1 MVKLAAIVAAF
12 FVCLGNA
19 SGAQAPEKDK
29 SGHQLVALWK
39 EYYAAKDADR
49 PQTQLAVLTKIKAQ
63 AKEKSLA
70 WDFWDAAR
78 TYTDVAISRNW
89 KLRDSVNTTLRTEAM
104 AFPDAVV
111 PFTYLLNYKSD
122 EEAFNYAVKNAGHL
136 KDHNNK
142 EFYKDDY
149 RVKDC
154 LSEYLPDYIKDD
166 YEYSLWTVFLGNNS
180 KIRNEARKSLEGMI
194 SEYPCLPYFRYLTAT
209 RLISGSDKW
218 EEAMNSA
225 AGLCEGKAV
234 SLYPKAALL
243 YDRLQELQKNKNAT
257 PQQFKELREEAA
269 RLNVTRVTYVGK
281 EKKLV
286 SKLTTFKEIFEEL
299 DSKAIILFSYPD
311 KATISVRNL
320 KSVTLTIEEP
330 KKNGKVLYKQEL
342 TNTANRYYVYDTL
355 TVKLPDLGDGCFLV
369 KASNPAVK
377 YPGENTLSRY
387 SYAMAYR
394 KADAGFG
401 FFATNAKTG
410 MPLKEVEFVL
420 SEDDK
425 VVRTAN
431 VKTIDG
437 FTPIP
442 ESIAAEYKPGKHE
455 VYVRGKDAA
464 GLMRRSPDLYYYEY
478 NHGNEDVYNG
488 GIYLNTATFRFGDV
502 IKCKIIAFKCL
513 KDGSYELL
521 KEGEELDVTISDPSW
536 EELVDTTVTITNL
549 GSAAVELR
557 LPDDAK
563 SGRYTVRADYNKYVV
578 ANGYFYYGDYVLPSY
593 ECKFEEQK
601 TAVFPG
607 DTVHV
612 KGTLQSYS
620 GHKLSD
626 AKVSYTI
633 MSYGDVLG
641 KGELAPDADGVFDI
655 QFVAQ
660 SRYHGITVHVT
671 DATGETLEF
680 KTSLNVDGTRR
691 IRAEL
696 LNVDKNIYA
705 GESVAFTGESAFFDV
720 KITSNGL
727 PVEAARYKFT
737 LSAVGTDGKK
747 VLSAGESVTGEPLEV
762 DMFAVPDGEYELR
775 VEDTKQDRYNRLANT
790 SISFVKYSGGK
801 DAPEGVKYIF
811 CKGEEKIKRGE
822 DIVFRLGGGKHP
834 IWAAAELYGAQKKLL
849 WSGLVFVPKG
859 SVKDFRIAYPDS
871 FGDDVSLNM
880 VFFNDYS
887 VNRLSADYYHEI
899 EDVSLPLEV
908 VRLSEESR
916 PGADVTVE
924 LSTRPGAEA
933 VASVWDK
940 ATDAIFRNRWDRFY
954 RQAVKA
960 ESASVRTAV
969 EEPNTFYYRGIPV
982 LEDSVEELALEAVVA
997 YGVSNKSVDVNAAEG
1012 IEGRVAGV
1020 AITNAYDYEMP
1031 DEPEIVSPREDF
1043 SEALYFEPFLKADAE
1058 GKIRF
1063 TFKASDKL
1071 STYYV
1076 AVFAHDKDVRNNLI
1090 KKELKVTLPVK
1101 VDVLKPEYLVCG
1113 DKFTLAATVSS
1124 LAEDNI
1130 PGKLTVYTFDNPDY
1144 GNSKPLSSRVV
1155 DAVVPAGGVF
1165 SKDFDLPVILSESE
1179 KSLGESE
1186 KSLYIL
1192 VSFKAENGT
1201 SDAMFFKVP
1210 MLERAQTITEAHS
1223 AVLLAGM
1230 DKEALLNELRGR
1242 FTGTTHYGAEY
1253 KEISVLDM
1261 VREALQQKLQDP
1273 GKDVLS
1279 LTEALYVRTV
1289 LAGMPGQAGHDVA
1302 GPDVAGHDAAGPDAA
1317 RPDVAGPDDVGH
1329 DVAGPDAVIAGHDRQ
1344 SLLKDILALQNPDGG
1359 FAWFKEFSSSPVL
1372 TAIVLERFYKMKNA
1386 SSPVISSEVE
1396 KSLSSAV
1403 KYLDNNHF
1411 SEDLPFWCGALSDAQ
1426 YMYVRSLYA
1435 DVAFVAPASS
1445 DKNASKIFA
1454 RFKKD
1459 AKEYLVPAKARG
1471 LNGYIMAKA
1480 RRLNT
1485 LRLLLAS
1492 EEGLA
1497 LAKAWGIKKSAKIE
1511 ESMKADV
1518 ASLLEYAVKH
1528 RDGGIYYPNAVM
1540 PWRGLLETEAYAH
1553 AQLAALLPEVADGIR
1568 LWLMLQKETQ
1578 HWDVTPDFVDA
1589 IACILDGS
1597 KEVLETKVL
1606 TVSKTY
1612 RKPLEEIVAAG
1623 NGFTIARSFYKEVV
1637 KADGS
1642 ITNQE
1647 LSLGDP
1653 IKKGEKIVALYK
1665 IYNAENRSF
1674 VRVRVPREATLRP
1687 VDQLSG
1693 RMGWWRR
1700 FQGYRDV
1707 RTSYTDYFFDSMA
1720 EESSEIREEFFVTQT
1735 GTFAC
1740 GVPVIESLYAPHYR
1754 ANDGFKG
1761 PVKVKN

>member
-1 MVKLAAIVAAF
+1 MKTMVKLAAIVAAF

-89 KLRDSVNTTLRTEAM
+89 KLRDSVNTALCTEAM
-104 AFPDAVV
+104 AFPDAMV

-122 EEAFNYAVKNAGHL
+122 EEAFNYAVKNAGQL
-136 KDHNNK
+136 GGHNNK
-142 EFYKDDY
+142 AFYLADG
-149 RVKDC
+149 RVNNC
-154 LSEYLPDYIKDD
+154 MSECLPDYIKDD
-166 YEYSLWTVFLGNNS
+166 YEYSLWTIFLGNNS
-180 KIRNEARKSLEGMI
+180 RVRNEAQKRLEGML
-194 SEYPCLPYFRYLTAT
+194 SEYPSLPYFRYMSAT
-209 RLISGSDKW
+209 RLAPGSDQWK
-218 EEAMNSA
+218 EAMNSA

-257 PQQFKELREEAA
+257 PQQFKELREEVA

-286 SKLTTFKEIFEEL
+286 TKLTTFKEIFEEL
-299 DSKAIILFSYPD
+299 DSKAIILSSTPD
-311 KATISVRNL
+311 KATVVVKNL
-320 KSVTLTIEEP
+320 KSVTLTIEEL

-355 TVKLPDLGDGCFLV
+355 TVKLPDLGDGRFLV

-377 YPGENTLSRY
+377 YPDENALSRY

-394 KADAGFG
+394 KADTGYG

-420 SEDDK
+420 SDNDN
-425 VVRTAN
+425 VIYTAK

-442 ESIAAEYKPGKHE
+442 ESVAAEYKPGKHE

-464 GLMRRSPDLYYYEY
+464 GLMRRSPIFYYNERNY
-478 NHGNEDVYNG
+478 GDEDVYNG
-488 GIYLNTATFRFGDV
+488 GIYLNTAIFRFGDV

-513 KDGSYELL
+513 KDGRYELL
-521 KEGEELDVTISDPSW
+521 PEGEELDVTISDSSW

-549 GSAAVELR
+549 GSAALELR
-557 LPDDAK
+557 LPEDAK
-563 SGRYTVRADYNKYVV
+563 SDAYRVRADYNKHVV

-601 TAVFPG
+601 KAVFPG

-680 KTSLNVDGTRR
+680 KTSLDVDWSRR
-691 IRAEL
+691 IRANL
-696 LNVDKNIYA
+696 LNVNKSIDA
-705 GESVAFTGESAFFDV
+705 GGSLVFTGESAFFDV

-880 VFFNDYS
+880 VFFNNYS

-908 VRLSEESR
+908 VRLNEESC

-924 LSTRPGAEA
+924 LSTHPGIEA

-940 ATDAIFRNRWDRFY
+940 ATDALFRNNWGRFY
-954 RQAVKA
+954 RRVLKA
-960 ESASVRTAV
+960 ERAQVEIAV
-969 EEPNTFYYRGIPV
+969 EEPDVFRYFRSIPV
-982 LEDSVEELALEAVVA
+982 LEDSVSELASEVVVA
-997 YGVSNKSVDVNAAEG
+997 YGVSNKSVAANAAEG

-1020 AITNAYDYEMP
+1020 AITNVYDYEMQ

-1063 TFKASDKL
+1063 TFKTSDKL

-1076 AVFAHDKDVRNNLI
+1076 AVFAHDKDVRNNLV

-1124 LAEDNI
+1124 MVEDNI

-1144 GNSKPLSSRVV
+1144 SNSKPLSSRVV

-1165 SKDFDLPVILSESE
+1165 SKDFEIPVPDAKEE
-1179 KSLGESE
+1179 NAQ
-1186 KSLYIL
+1186 LYIL

-1223 AVLLAGM
+1223 AVLLFGM

-1242 FTGTTHYGAEY
+1242 FTGTTHFGAEY
-1253 KEISVLDM
+1253 AEISILDM

-1289 LAGMPGQAGHDVA
+1289 LAGMSGQAGHDVT
-1302 GPDVAGHDAAGPDAA
+1302 GHDAAGH
-1317 RPDVAGPDDVGH
+1317 DVTGH
-1329 DVAGPDAVIAGHDRQ
+1329 DVTGHDAVIAGNDRQ

-1372 TAIVLERFYKMKNA
+1372 TAVVLERFKKMA
-1386 SSPVISSEVE
+1386 GQDGP
-1396 KSLSSAV
+1396 SLPAEACNLAV
-1403 KYLDNNHF
+1403 KYLDKEHF
-1411 SEDLPFWCGALSDAQ
+1411 EGDKPWWWGGLSDAQ
-1426 YMYVRSLYA
+1426 YMYIRALYA
-1435 DVAFVAPASS
+1435 EVPFTAPKTAAKRF
-1445 DKNASKIFA
+1445 DD
-1454 RFKKD
+1454 FKKV
-1459 AKEYLVPAKARG
+1459 AKEYLTPDKARG

-1597 KEVLETKVL
+1597 KDVLETKVL

-1612 RKPLEEIVAAG
+1612 CKPLEEIVAAG

>member
-1 MVKLAAIVAAF
+1 MIKLAAIVAVF
-12 FVCLGNA
+12 FICLGNA
-19 SGAQAPEKDK
+19 SGAQAPQKDK
-29 SGHQLVALWK
+29 RGHQLVALWK

-78 TYTDVAISRNW
+78 TYADVAISRNW
-89 KLRDSVNTTLRTEAM
+89 KLRDSVNTALRTEAM
-104 AFPDAVV
+104 AFPDAMV

-122 EEAFNYAVKNAGHL
+122 EEAFNYAVKNAAQLGG
-136 KDHNNK
+136 HNNK
-142 EFYKDDY
+142 EFYRDDY

-154 LSEYLPDYIKDD
+154 LSECLPDYIKDD

-180 KIRNEARKSLEGMI
+180 KVRNEARKSLEGML
-194 SEYPCLPYFRYLTAT
+194 SAYPCLPYFRYLTAT

-218 EEAMNSA
+218 KEAMNSA

-299 DSKAIILFSYPD
+299 DSKAIILLSNPGEA
-311 KATISVRNL
+311 KIAVRNL

-355 TVKLPDLGDGCFLV
+355 TVKLPDLGDGSFLV

-377 YPGENTLSRY
+377 YPGENALSRY

-394 KADAGFG
+394 KADTGFG

-464 GLMRRSPDLYYYEY
+464 GLMRRSPDLYYHEY
-478 NHGNEDVYNG
+478 NRGDEDVYNG

-521 KEGEELDVTISDPSW
+521 KEGEELDVTISDPFW

-557 LPDDAK
+557 LPEDAK
-563 SGRYTVRADYNKYVV
+563 SGIYTLRADYNKYVV
-578 ANGYFYYGDYVLPSY
+578 AGGYFYYGDYVLPSY
-593 ECKFEEQK
+593 ECKFEDQK
-601 TAVFPG
+601 KAVFPG

-626 AKVSYTI
+626 AKASYTI

-641 KGELAPDADGVFDI
+641 TGELAPDADGVFDI

-660 SRYHGITVHVT
+660 SRYHGIIVHVT

-680 KTSLNVDGTRR
+680 KTSLNVDGSRY

-696 LNVDKNIYA
+696 LNVDKNINA
-705 GESVAFTGESAFFDV
+705 GESVAFTGESALFDV

-737 LSAVGTDGKK
+737 LSAVGTDGNK

-762 DMFAVPDGEYELR
+762 DMFAVPDGEYLLK

-790 SISFVKYSGGK
+790 SISFVKYSGGE
-801 DAPEGVKYIF
+801 DAPEGVKYVF

-822 DIVFRLGGGKHP
+822 DIVFRLGGGRHP

-849 WSGLVFVPKG
+849 WSGLVFVQKG

-924 LSTRPGAEA
+924 LSTHPGAEA

-969 EEPNTFYYRGIPV
+969 EEPNAFISLWGIPEM
-982 LEDSVEELALEAVVA
+982 EDSVYELASESVVA
-997 YGVSNKSVDVNAAEG
+997 YGVSNKRVEANAAEG
-1012 IEGRVAGV
+1012 NVDGIVDRCVRLVRDLEP
-1020 AITNAYDYEMP
+1020 ITA
-1031 DEPEIVSPREDF
+1031 REDF

-1124 LAEDNI
+1124 MVEDNI

-1144 GNSKPLSSRVV
+1144 SNSKPLSSRVV

-1165 SKDFDLPVILSESE
+1165 SKDFEIPVPDA
-1179 KSLGESE
+1179 KAQNAQ
-1186 KSLYIL
+1186 LYIL

-1223 AVLLAGM
+1223 AVLLSGM

-1242 FTGTTHYGAEY
+1242 FTGTTHFGAEY
-1253 KEISVLDM
+1253 AEISILDM

-1289 LAGMPGQAGHDVA
+1289 LAGMPGQAGHDV
-1302 GPDVAGHDAAGPDAA
+1302 
-1317 RPDVAGPDDVGH
+1317 
-1329 DVAGPDAVIAGHDRQ
+1329 VIAGNDRQ

-1372 TAIVLERFYKMKNA
+1372 TAVVLERFKKMA
-1386 SSPVISSEVE
+1386 GQAGQDGPSLPAEVCN
-1396 KSLSSAV
+1396 LAV
-1403 KYLDNNHF
+1403 KYLDKEHF
-1411 SEDLPFWCGALSDAQ
+1411 EGDKPWWWGGLSDAQ
-1426 YMYVRSLYA
+1426 YMYIRALYA
-1435 DVAFVAPASS
+1435 EVPFTAPKTAVKRF
-1445 DKNASKIFA
+1445 DE
-1454 RFKKD
+1454 FKKV
-1459 AKEYLVPAKARG
+1459 AKEYLTPDKARG

-1485 LRLLLAS
+1485 LRLLLSS

-1606 TVSKTY
+1606 TVRKTY

-1720 EESSEIREEFFVTQT
+1720 EENSEIREEFFVTQT

>member
-1 MVKLAAIVAAF
+1 MKTMVKLAAIVAAF

-78 TYTDVAISRNW
+78 TYTHVAIIRNW
-89 KLRDSVNTTLRTEAM
+89 KLLDSLNTAFRSEAM
-104 AFPDAVV
+104 AFPDAIV
-111 PFTYLLNYKSD
+111 PFTYLLSYKS
-122 EEAFNYAVKNAGHL
+122 EVEAFNYAVQNAGQL
-136 KDHNNK
+136 GGHNNK
-142 EFYKDDY
+142 AFYLADG
-149 RVKDC
+149 RVNNC
-154 LSEYLPDYIKDD
+154 MSECLPDYIKDD
-166 YEYSLWTVFLGNNS
+166 YEYSLWTIFLGNNS
-180 KIRNEARKSLEGMI
+180 RVRNEAQKRLEGML
-194 SEYPCLPYFRYLTAT
+194 SEYPSLPYFRYMSAT
-209 RLISGSDKW
+209 RLAPGSDQWK
-218 EEAMNSA
+218 EAMNSA

-243 YDRLQELQKNKNAT
+243 YDRLQKLQKNKNAT
-257 PQQFKELREEAA
+257 PQQFKELREEVA

-299 DSKAIILFSYPD
+299 DSKAIILSSTPD
-311 KATISVRNL
+311 KATVVVKNL
-320 KSVTLTIEEP
+320 KSVTLTIEEL

-355 TVKLPDLGDGCFLV
+355 TVKLPDLGDGRFLV

-377 YPGENTLSRY
+377 YPDENALSRY

-394 KADAGFG
+394 KADTGYG

-420 SEDDK
+420 SDNDN
-425 VVRTAN
+425 VIYTAK

-442 ESIAAEYKPGKHE
+442 ESVAAEYKPGKHE

-464 GLMRRSPDLYYYEY
+464 GLMRRSPIFYYNERNY
-478 NHGNEDVYNG
+478 GDEDVYNG
-488 GIYLNTATFRFGDV
+488 GIYLNTAIFRFGDV

-513 KDGSYELL
+513 KDGRYELL
-521 KEGEELDVTISDPSW
+521 PEGEELDVTISDSSW

-549 GSAAVELR
+549 GSAALELR
-557 LPDDAK
+557 LPEDAK
-563 SGRYTVRADYNKYVV
+563 SDAYRVRADYNKHVV

-601 TAVFPG
+601 KAVFPG

-680 KTSLNVDGTRR
+680 KTSLDVDWSRR
-691 IRAEL
+691 IRANL
-696 LNVDKNIYA
+696 LNVNKSIDA

-720 KITSNGL
+720 KITSNDL

-834 IWAAAELYGAQKKLL
+834 VWAAAELYGAQKKLL

-969 EEPNTFYYRGIPV
+969 EEPNTFYYRDIPV
-982 LEDSVEELALEAVVA
+982 LEDSVYELASEAVVA
-997 YGVSNKSVDVNAAEG
+997 YGVSNKRVDINAAEG
-1012 IEGRVAGV
+1012 NVDGIVDRCVRLVRDLEP
-1020 AITNAYDYEMP
+1020 ITA
-1031 DEPEIVSPREDF
+1031 REDF

-1076 AVFAHDKDVRNNLI
+1076 AVFAHDKDMRNNLI

-1124 LAEDNI
+1124 MVEDNI

-1144 GNSKPLSSRVV
+1144 SNSKPLSSRVV
-1155 DAVVPAGGVF
+1155 DAVVPAGSVF
-1165 SKDFDLPVILSESE
+1165 SKDFEIPVPDAKAENAQ
-1179 KSLGESE
+1179 
-1186 KSLYIL
+1186 LYIL
-1192 VSFKAENGT
+1192 VSFKADNGT

-1223 AVLLAGM
+1223 AVLLSGM

-1242 FTGTTHYGAEY
+1242 FTGTTHFGAEY
-1253 KEISVLDM
+1253 AEISILDM

-1289 LAGMPGQAGHDVA
+1289 LAGMPGQAGHDVT
-1302 GPDVAGHDAAGPDAA
+1302 GH
-1317 RPDVAGPDDVGH
+1317 
-1329 DVAGPDAVIAGHDRQ
+1329 DAVIAGNDRQ

-1372 TAIVLERFYKMKNA
+1372 TAVVLERFKKMA
-1386 SSPVISSEVE
+1386 GQDGP
-1396 KSLSSAV
+1396 SLPAEACNLAV
-1403 KYLDNNHF
+1403 KYLDKEHF
-1411 SEDLPFWCGALSDAQ
+1411 EGDKPWWWGGLSDAQ
-1426 YMYVRSLYA
+1426 YMYIRALYA
-1435 DVAFVAPASS
+1435 EVPFTAPKTATKRF
-1445 DKNASKIFA
+1445 DD
-1454 RFKKD
+1454 FKKV
-1459 AKEYLVPAKARG
+1459 AKEYLTPDKARG

-1642 ITNQE
+1642 IINQE

-1761 PVKVKN
+1761 PMKVKN

>member
-89 KLRDSVNTTLRTEAM
+89 KLRDSVNTALCTEAM
-104 AFPDAVV
+104 AFPDAMV

-311 KATISVRNL
+311 KATILVRNL

-355 TVKLPDLGDGCFLV
+355 TVKLPDLGDGNFLV

-557 LPDDAK
+557 LPEDAK

-601 TAVFPG
+601 KAVFPG

-660 SRYHGITVHVT
+660 SSYHGITVHVT

-680 KTSLNVDGTRR
+680 KTSLNVDGSRY

-720 KITSNGL
+720 KITSNEL

-737 LSAVGTDGKK
+737 LSAVGSDGNK

-775 VEDTKQDRYNRLANT
+775 VEDTKQDRYNRLANI
-790 SISFVKYSGGK
+790 SVSFVKYSGGK

-916 PGADVTVE
+916 PGADVIVE
-924 LSTRPGAEA
+924 LNTRPGAEA

-969 EEPNTFYYRGIPV
+969 EEPNTFYYRDIPV
-982 LEDSVEELALEAVVA
+982 LEDSVYELASEAVVA
-997 YGVSNKSVDVNAAEG
+997 YGVSNKSVAANAAEG

-1020 AITNAYDYEMP
+1020 AITNVYDYEMQ

-1124 LAEDNI
+1124 MVEDNI

-1144 GNSKPLSSRVV
+1144 SNSKPLSSRVV

-1165 SKDFDLPVILSESE
+1165 SKDFEIPVPDAKVENAELC
-1179 KSLGESE
+1179 
-1186 KSLYIL
+1186 IL

-1223 AVLLAGM
+1223 AVLLSGM

-1242 FTGTTHYGAEY
+1242 FTGTTHFGAEY
-1253 KEISVLDM
+1253 AEISILDM

-1289 LAGMPGQAGHDVA
+1289 LAGMPGQAGHDVTGHDVA
-1302 GPDVAGHDAAGPDAA
+1302 GHDVAGHDA
-1317 RPDVAGPDDVGH
+1317 
-1329 DVAGPDAVIAGHDRQ
+1329 VIAGNDRQ

-1372 TAIVLERFYKMKNA
+1372 TAVVLERFKKMA
-1386 SSPVISSEVE
+1386 GQDGP
-1396 KSLSSAV
+1396 SLPAEACNLAV
-1403 KYLDNNHF
+1403 KYLDTEHF
-1411 SEDLPFWCGALSDAQ
+1411 EGDKPWWWGGLSDAQ
-1426 YMYVRSLYA
+1426 YMYIRALYA
-1435 DVAFVAPASS
+1435 EVPFTAPKTATKRF
-1445 DKNASKIFA
+1445 DD
-1454 RFKKD
+1454 FKKV
-1459 AKEYLVPAKARG
+1459 AKEYLTPDKARG

-1642 ITNQE
+1642 IINQE

-1735 GTFAC
+1735 GIFAC

-1761 PVKVKN
+1761 PMKVKN

>member
-1 MVKLAAIVAAF
+1 MKTMVKLAAIVAAF

-89 KLRDSVNTTLRTEAM
+89 KLRDSVNTALRTEAM
-104 AFPDAVV
+104 AFPDAIV
-111 PFTYLLNYKSD
+111 PFSYLLNYKSD

-154 LSEYLPDYIKDD
+154 LSECLPDYIKDD

-243 YDRLQELQKNKNAT
+243 FDRLQELQKNKNAT

-311 KATISVRNL
+311 KATILVRNL

-355 TVKLPDLGDGCFLV
+355 TVKLPDLGDGSFLV
-369 KASNPAVK
+369 KASNLAVK

-578 ANGYFYYGDYVLPSY
+578 ANEYFYYGDYVLPSY

-601 TAVFPG
+601 KAVFPG

-680 KTSLNVDGTRR
+680 KTSLNVDGTRL

-727 PVEAARYKFT
+727 PVEAAKYKFT

-775 VEDTKQDRYNRLANT
+775 VEDTKQDRYNHLANI
-790 SISFVKYSGGK
+790 SVSFVKYSGGK

-887 VNRLSADYYHEI
+887 VKRLSADYYHEI

-916 PGADVTVE
+916 PGADVIVE
-924 LSTRPGAEA
+924 LNTRPGAEA

-969 EEPNTFYYRGIPV
+969 EEPNTFYYRDIPV
-982 LEDSVEELALEAVVA
+982 LEDSVYELASEAVVA
-997 YGVSNKSVDVNAAEG
+997 YGVSNKRVDVNASEG
-1012 IEGRVAGV
+1012 IEGRVSGLIRDLEP
-1020 AITNAYDYEMP
+1020 ITA
-1031 DEPEIVSPREDF
+1031 REDF

-1076 AVFAHDKDVRNNLI
+1076 AVFAHDKDVRNSLI

-1113 DKFTLAATVSS
+1113 DEFTLAATVSS
-1124 LAEDNI
+1124 MVEDNI

-1144 GNSKPLSSRVV
+1144 SNSKPLSSRVV
-1155 DAVVPAGGVF
+1155 DAIVPAGGVF
-1165 SKDFDLPVILSESE
+1165 SKDFEIPVPDAKAENAQ
-1179 KSLGESE
+1179 
-1186 KSLYIL
+1186 LYIL

-1223 AVLLAGM
+1223 AVLLSGM

-1242 FTGTTHYGAEY
+1242 FTGTTHFGAEY
-1253 KEISVLDM
+1253 AEISILDM

-1289 LAGMPGQAGHDVA
+1289 LAGMPGQAGHDAA
-1302 GPDVAGHDAAGPDAA
+1302 GPDAAGPDAA
-1317 RPDVAGPDDVGH
+1317 GH
-1329 DVAGPDAVIAGHDRQ
+1329 DVAGHDVTGHDAVIAGNDRQ

-1372 TAIVLERFYKMKNA
+1372 TAVVLERFKKMA
-1386 SSPVISSEVE
+1386 GQDGP
-1396 KSLSSAV
+1396 SLPAEACNLAV
-1403 KYLDNNHF
+1403 KYLDTEHF
-1411 SEDLPFWCGALSDAQ
+1411 EGDKPLWWGGLSDAQ
-1426 YMYVRSLYA
+1426 YMYIRALYA
-1435 DVAFVAPASS
+1435 EVPFTAPKTATKRF
-1445 DKNASKIFA
+1445 DD
-1454 RFKKD
+1454 FKKV
-1459 AKEYLVPAKARG
+1459 AKEYLTPDKARG

-1642 ITNQE
+1642 IINQE

-1761 PVKVKN
+1761 PMKVKN

>member
-1 MVKLAAIVAAF
+1 MKTMVKLAVIVAAF

-89 KLRDSVNTTLRTEAM
+89 KLRDSVNTALCTEAM
-104 AFPDAVV
+104 AFPDAMV

-154 LSEYLPDYIKDD
+154 LSECLPDYIKDD

-218 EEAMNSA
+218 KEAMNSA

-355 TVKLPDLGDGCFLV
+355 TVKLPDLGDGNFLV

-513 KDGSYELL
+513 KDGGYELL

-549 GSAAVELR
+549 GSAALELR
-557 LPDDAK
+557 LPEDAK
-563 SGRYTVRADYNKYVV
+563 SGIYMVHADYNKYVV
-578 ANGYFYYGDYVLPSY
+578 AGGYFYYGDYVLPSY

-601 TAVFPG
+601 KAVFPG

-660 SRYHGITVHVT
+660 SSYHEITVHVT

-680 KTSLNVDGTRR
+680 KTSLNVDGSRY

-705 GESVAFTGESAFFDV
+705 AEPVAFTGESAFFDV

-801 DAPEGVKYIF
+801 DAPEGVKYVF

-880 VFFNDYS
+880 VFFNNYS

-908 VRLSEESR
+908 VRLNEESR

-969 EEPNTFYYRGIPV
+969 EEPNTFYYRDIPV
-982 LEDSVEELALEAVVA
+982 LEDSVYELASEAVVA
-997 YGVSNKSVDVNAAEG
+997 YGVSNKRVDINAAEG
-1012 IEGRVAGV
+1012 NVDGIVDRCVRLVTDLEP
-1020 AITNAYDYEMP
+1020 ITA
-1031 DEPEIVSPREDF
+1031 REDF

-1124 LAEDNI
+1124 MVEDNI

-1144 GNSKPLSSRVV
+1144 SNSKPLSSRVV
-1155 DAVVPAGGVF
+1155 DAVVPAGSVF
-1165 SKDFDLPVILSESE
+1165 SKDFEIPVPDAKAENAQ
-1179 KSLGESE
+1179 
-1186 KSLYIL
+1186 LYIL
-1192 VSFKAENGT
+1192 VSFKADNGT

-1223 AVLLAGM
+1223 AVLLPGM

-1242 FTGTTHYGAEY
+1242 FTGTTHFGAEY
-1253 KEISVLDM
+1253 AEISILDM

-1289 LAGMPGQAGHDVA
+1289 LAGMPGQAVH
-1302 GPDVAGHDAAGPDAA
+1302 DVAGHD
-1317 RPDVAGPDDVGH
+1317 VTGH
-1329 DVAGPDAVIAGHDRQ
+1329 DAVIAGNDRQ

-1372 TAIVLERFYKMKNA
+1372 TAVVLERFKKMA
-1386 SSPVISSEVE
+1386 GQDGP
-1396 KSLSSAV
+1396 SLPAEACNLAV
-1403 KYLDNNHF
+1403 KYLDKEHF
-1411 SEDLPFWCGALSDAQ
+1411 EGDKPWWWGGLSDAQ
-1426 YMYVRSLYA
+1426 YMYIRALYA
-1435 DVAFVAPASS
+1435 EVPFTAPKTATKRF
-1445 DKNASKIFA
+1445 DD
-1454 RFKKD
+1454 FKKV
-1459 AKEYLVPAKARG
+1459 AKEYLTPDKARG
-1471 LNGYIMAKA
+1471 LNGYIMTKA

-1597 KEVLETKVL
+1597 KDVLETKVL

-1642 ITNQE
+1642 IINQE

-1653 IKKGEKIVALYK
+1653 IKKGEKIVALYR

-1735 GTFAC
+1735 GIFAC

-1761 PVKVKN
+1761 PMKVNN

>member
-19 SGAQAPEKDK
+19 SGAQAPQKDK

-39 EYYAAKDADR
+39 EYDAARDADR

-89 KLRDSVNTTLRTEAM
+89 KLRDSVNTALRTEAM
-104 AFPDAVV
+104 AFPDAMV

-122 EEAFNYAVKNAGHL
+122 EEAFNYAVKNAGQL
-136 KDHNNK
+136 GGHNNK
-142 EFYKDDY
+142 EFYKDDR

-154 LSEYLPDYIKDD
+154 LSECLPDYIKDD
-166 YEYSLWTVFLGNNS
+166 YEYSLWTIFLGNNS
-180 KIRNEARKSLEGMI
+180 KVRNEAQKSLEGMI
-194 SEYPCLPYFRYLTAT
+194 SAYPCLPYFRYLTAT

-218 EEAMNSA
+218 KEAMNSA

-320 KSVTLTIEEP
+320 QSVTLTIEEP

-355 TVKLPDLGDGCFLV
+355 VVKLPDLGDGTFLV

-377 YPGENTLSRY
+377 YPDENTLSRY

-425 VVRTAN
+425 VVSTAN

-478 NHGNEDVYNG
+478 NHGDEDVYKG

-601 TAVFPG
+601 KAVFPG

-660 SRYHGITVHVT
+660 SRYHGIIVHVT

-680 KTSLNVDGTRR
+680 KTSLSVDWARR
-691 IRAEL
+691 ISAKL

-705 GESVAFTGESAFFDV
+705 GRSVAGRSVVFTGESAFFDV

-737 LSAVGTDGKK
+737 LSAVGTDGNK

-762 DMFAVPDGEYELR
+762 DMFAVPDGEYELE
-775 VEDTKQDRYNRLANT
+775 VEDIKKDRYNH
-790 SISFVKYSGGK
+790 IVYDCVSFVKYSGGK
-801 DAPEGVKYIF
+801 DAPEGVRYIF
-811 CKGEEKIKRGE
+811 CTGEEKIKRGE

-834 IWAAAELYGAQKKLL
+834 IWAAAELYGAQKRLL
-849 WSGLVFVPKG
+849 WSGLAFVPKG

-871 FGDDVSLNM
+871 FGNEVSLNM

-887 VNRLSADYYHEI
+887 ESMLSGEYYHEN
-899 EDVSLPLEV
+899 EEVSLPLEV
-908 VRLSEESR
+908 VRLNEESR

-924 LSTRPGAEA
+924 LSTRPGVEA

-940 ATDAIFRNRWDRFY
+940 ATDVICRNIWYRFH
-954 RQAVKA
+954 RRALWQERVLL
-960 ESASVRTAV
+960 ETAA
-969 EEPNTFYYRGIPV
+969 EEPGVYVSSRSIPV
-982 LEDSVEELALEAVVA
+982 LEDSVDELASESVVA
-997 YGVSNKSVDVNAAEG
+997 YGVSNKRVDANAAEG

-1113 DKFTLAATVSS
+1113 DKFTLASTVSS
-1124 LAEDNI
+1124 MVEDNI
-1130 PGKLTVYTFDNPDY
+1130 PGKLTVYTFDNLDY
-1144 GNSKPLSSRVV
+1144 SNSKPLSSRVV

-1165 SKDFDLPVILSESE
+1165 SKDFEIPVPDAKAENAQ
-1179 KSLGESE
+1179 
-1186 KSLYIL
+1186 LYIL

-1210 MLERAQTITEAHS
+1210 MLECAQTITEAHS
-1223 AVLLAGM
+1223 AVLLSGM

-1242 FTGTTHYGAEY
+1242 FTGTTHFGAEY
-1253 KEISVLDM
+1253 AEISILDM

-1289 LAGMPGQAGHDVA
+1289 LAGMPGQAGHDV
-1302 GPDVAGHDAAGPDAA
+1302 
-1317 RPDVAGPDDVGH
+1317 
-1329 DVAGPDAVIAGHDRQ
+1329 VIAGNDRQ

-1372 TAIVLERFYKMKNA
+1372 TAVVLERFKKMA
-1386 SSPVISSEVE
+1386 GQAGQDGP
-1396 KSLSSAV
+1396 SLPAEACNLAV
-1403 KYLDNNHF
+1403 KYLDTEHF
-1411 SEDLPFWCGALSDAQ
+1411 EGDKPWWWGGLSDAQ
-1426 YMYVRSLYA
+1426 YMYIRALYA
-1435 DVAFVAPASS
+1435 EVPFTAPKTATKRF
-1445 DKNASKIFA
+1445 DD
-1454 RFKKD
+1454 FKKV
-1459 AKEYLVPAKARG
+1459 AKEYLTPDKARG

-1642 ITNQE
+1642 IINQE

-1740 GVPVIESLYAPHYR
+1740 GVPVVESLYAPHYR
-1754 ANDGFKG
+1754 GNDGFKG
-1761 PVKVKN
+1761 PMKVKN

>member
-89 KLRDSVNTTLRTEAM
+89 KLRDSVNTALCTEAM
-104 AFPDAVV
+104 AFPDAMV
-111 PFTYLLNYKSD
+111 PFSYLLNYKSD

-218 EEAMNSA
+218 KEAMNSA

-355 TVKLPDLGDGCFLV
+355 TVKLPDLGDGNFLV

-513 KDGSYELL
+513 KDGGYELL

-549 GSAAVELR
+549 GSAALELR
-557 LPDDAK
+557 LPEDAK
-563 SGRYTVRADYNKYVV
+563 SGIYMVHADYNKYVV
-578 ANGYFYYGDYVLPSY
+578 AGGYFYYGDYVLPSY

-601 TAVFPG
+601 KAVFPG

-660 SRYHGITVHVT
+660 SSYHGITVHVT

-680 KTSLNVDGTRR
+680 KTSLNVYGSRY

-720 KITSNGL
+720 KITSNEL
-727 PVEAARYKFT
+727 PVGAARYKFT

-775 VEDTKQDRYNRLANT
+775 VEDTKQDRYNRLANI
-790 SISFVKYSGGK
+790 SVSFVKYSGGK

-916 PGADVTVE
+916 PGADVIVE
-924 LSTRPGAEA
+924 LNTRPGSEA

-969 EEPNTFYYRGIPV
+969 EEPNTFYYRDIPV
-982 LEDSVEELALEAVVA
+982 LEDSVYELASEAVVA
-997 YGVSNKSVDVNAAEG
+997 YGVSNKRVDVNAAEG
-1012 IEGRVAGV
+1012 NVDGIVDRCVRLVRDLEP
-1020 AITNAYDYEMP
+1020 ITA
-1031 DEPEIVSPREDF
+1031 REDF

-1076 AVFAHDKDVRNNLI
+1076 AVFAHDKDMRNNLI

-1124 LAEDNI
+1124 MVEDNI

-1144 GNSKPLSSRVV
+1144 SNSKPLSSRVV

-1165 SKDFDLPVILSESE
+1165 SKDFEIPVPDAKAENAQ
-1179 KSLGESE
+1179 
-1186 KSLYIL
+1186 LYIL

-1223 AVLLAGM
+1223 AVLLPGM

-1242 FTGTTHYGAEY
+1242 FTGTTHFGAEY
-1253 KEISVLDM
+1253 AEISILDM

-1289 LAGMPGQAGHDVA
+1289 LAGMPGQAGHDVT
-1302 GPDVAGHDAAGPDAA
+1302 GH
-1317 RPDVAGPDDVGH
+1317 
-1329 DVAGPDAVIAGHDRQ
+1329 DAVIAGNDRQ

-1372 TAIVLERFYKMKNA
+1372 TAVVLERFKKMA
-1386 SSPVISSEVE
+1386 GQDGP
-1396 KSLSSAV
+1396 SLPAEACNLAV
-1403 KYLDNNHF
+1403 KYLDTEHF
-1411 SEDLPFWCGALSDAQ
+1411 EGDKPWWWGGLSDAQ
-1426 YMYVRSLYA
+1426 YMYIRALYA
-1435 DVAFVAPASS
+1435 EVPFTAPKTATKRF
-1445 DKNASKIFA
+1445 DD
-1454 RFKKD
+1454 FKKV
-1459 AKEYLVPAKARG
+1459 AKEYLTPDKARG

-1623 NGFTIARSFYKEVV
+1623 NGFTIARSFYKEIV

-1642 ITNQE
+1642 IINQE

-1665 IYNAENRSF
+1665 IYNEENRSF

-1720 EESSEIREEFFVTQT
+1720 EENSEIREEFFVTQT

-1761 PVKVKN
+1761 PMKVKN

>member
-1 MVKLAAIVAAF
+1 MKTMVKLAAIVAAF
-12 FVCLGNA
+12 FVCLCNA

-78 TYTDVAISRNW
+78 TYTHVAIIRNW
-89 KLRDSVNTTLRTEAM
+89 KLLDSLNTAFRSEAM
-104 AFPDAVV
+104 AFPDAIV
-111 PFTYLLNYKSD
+111 PFTYLLSYKS
-122 EEAFNYAVKNAGHL
+122 EVEAFNYAVQNAGQL
-136 KDHNNK
+136 GGHNNK
-142 EFYKDDY
+142 AFYLADG
-149 RVKDC
+149 RVNNC
-154 LSEYLPDYIKDD
+154 MSECLPDYIKDD
-166 YEYSLWTVFLGNNS
+166 YEYSLWTIFLGNNS
-180 KIRNEARKSLEGMI
+180 RVRNEAQKRLEGML
-194 SEYPCLPYFRYLTAT
+194 SEYPSLPYFRYMSAT
-209 RLISGSDKW
+209 RLAPGSDQWK
-218 EEAMNSA
+218 EAMNSA

-243 YDRLQELQKNKNAT
+243 YDRLQKLQKNKNAT
-257 PQQFKELREEAA
+257 PQQFKELREEVA

-286 SKLTTFKEIFEEL
+286 TKLTTFKEIFEEL
-299 DSKAIILFSYPD
+299 DSKAIILSSTPD
-311 KATISVRNL
+311 KATVVVKNL

-355 TVKLPDLGDGCFLV
+355 TVKLPDLGDGRFLV

-377 YPGENTLSRY
+377 YPDENALSRY

-394 KADAGFG
+394 KADTGYG

-420 SEDDK
+420 SDNDN
-425 VVRTAN
+425 VIYTAK

-442 ESIAAEYKPGKHE
+442 ESVAAEYKPGKHE

-464 GLMRRSPDLYYYEY
+464 GLMRRSPIFYYNERNY
-478 NHGNEDVYNG
+478 GDEDVYNG
-488 GIYLNTATFRFGDV
+488 GIYLNTAIFRFGDV

-513 KDGSYELL
+513 KDGRYELL
-521 KEGEELDVTISDPSW
+521 PEGEELDVTISDSSW

-549 GSAAVELR
+549 GSAALELR
-557 LPDDAK
+557 LPEDAK
-563 SGRYTVRADYNKYVV
+563 SDAYRVRADYNKHVV

-601 TAVFPG
+601 KAVFPG

-680 KTSLNVDGTRR
+680 KTSLDVDWSRR
-691 IRAEL
+691 IRANL
-696 LNVDKNIYA
+696 LNVNKSIDA
-705 GESVAFTGESAFFDV
+705 GGSLVFTGESAFFDV

-834 IWAAAELYGAQKKLL
+834 VWAAAELYGAQKKLL

-908 VRLSEESR
+908 VRLNEESR
-916 PGADVTVE
+916 PGADVIVE
-924 LSTRPGAEA
+924 LNTRPGAEA

-940 ATDAIFRNRWDRFY
+940 ATDALFRNNWGRFY
-954 RQAVKA
+954 RRVLKA
-960 ESASVRTAV
+960 ERAQVEIAV
-969 EEPNTFYYRGIPV
+969 EEPDVFRYFRSIPV
-982 LEDSVEELALEAVVA
+982 LEDSVSELTSEVVVA
-997 YGVSNKSVDVNAAEG
+997 YGVSNKSVAANAAEG

-1020 AITNAYDYEMP
+1020 AITNVYDYEMQ

-1124 LAEDNI
+1124 MVEDNI

-1144 GNSKPLSSRVV
+1144 SNSKPQSSRVV

-1165 SKDFDLPVILSESE
+1165 SKDFEIPVPDAKEE
-1179 KSLGESE
+1179 NAQ
-1186 KSLYIL
+1186 LYIL

-1223 AVLLAGM
+1223 AVLLSGM

-1242 FTGTTHYGAEY
+1242 FTGTTHFGAEY
-1253 KEISVLDM
+1253 AEISVLDM

-1289 LAGMPGQAGHDVA
+1289 LAGMPGQAGHDVT
-1302 GPDVAGHDAAGPDAA
+1302 GH
-1317 RPDVAGPDDVGH
+1317 
-1329 DVAGPDAVIAGHDRQ
+1329 DAVIAGNDRQ

-1359 FAWFKEFSSSPVL
+1359 FAWFKKFSSSPVL
-1372 TAIVLERFYKMKNA
+1372 TAVVLERFKKMA
-1386 SSPVISSEVE
+1386 GQDGP
-1396 KSLSSAV
+1396 SLPAEACDLAV
-1403 KYLDNNHF
+1403 KYLDKEHF
-1411 SEDLPFWCGALSDAQ
+1411 EGDKPWWWGGLSDAQ
-1426 YMYVRSLYA
+1426 YMYIRALYA
-1435 DVAFVAPASS
+1435 EVPFTAPKTATKRF
-1445 DKNASKIFA
+1445 DE
-1454 RFKKD
+1454 FKKV
-1459 AKEYLVPAKARG
+1459 AKEYLTPDKARG
-1471 LNGYIMAKA
+1471 LNGYIMGKA

-1642 ITNQE
+1642 IINQE

-1720 EESSEIREEFFVTQT
+1720 EENSEIREEFFVTQT

-1761 PVKVKN
+1761 PMKVKN

>member
-1 MVKLAAIVAAF
+1 MKTMVKLAAIVAAF

-89 KLRDSVNTTLRTEAM
+89 KLRDSVNTALCTEAM
-104 AFPDAVV
+104 AFPDAIV
-111 PFTYLLNYKSD
+111 PFSYLLNYKSD

-243 YDRLQELQKNKNAT
+243 YDRLRELQKNKNAT

-311 KATISVRNL
+311 KATILVRNL

-355 TVKLPDLGDGCFLV
+355 TVKLPDLGDGSFLV

-377 YPGENTLSRY
+377 NPGENTLSRY

-563 SGRYTVRADYNKYVV
+563 SGIYMVHADYNKYVV

-601 TAVFPG
+601 KAVFPG

-680 KTSLNVDGTRR
+680 KTSLNVDGSRY

-727 PVEAARYKFT
+727 PVEATRYKFT

-801 DAPEGVKYIF
+801 DAPDGVKYVF

-834 IWAAAELYGAQKKLL
+834 IWAAADLYGAQKKLL

-916 PGADVTVE
+916 PGADVIVE

-982 LEDSVEELALEAVVA
+982 LEDSVSELASEVVVA
-997 YGVSNKSVDVNAAEG
+997 YGVSNKSVAANAAEG

-1020 AITNAYDYEMP
+1020 AITNVSDYEMQ

-1076 AVFAHDKDVRNNLI
+1076 AVFAHDKDMRNNLI

-1124 LAEDNI
+1124 MVEDNI

-1144 GNSKPLSSRVV
+1144 SNSKPLSSRVV

-1165 SKDFDLPVILSESE
+1165 SKDFEIPVPDAKAENAQ
-1179 KSLGESE
+1179 
-1186 KSLYIL
+1186 LYIL

-1223 AVLLAGM
+1223 AVLLPGM

-1242 FTGTTHYGAEY
+1242 FTGTTHFGAEY
-1253 KEISVLDM
+1253 AEISILDM

-1289 LAGMPGQAGHDVA
+1289 LAGMPGQAGHDVT
-1302 GPDVAGHDAAGPDAA
+1302 GH
-1317 RPDVAGPDDVGH
+1317 
-1329 DVAGPDAVIAGHDRQ
+1329 DAVIAGNDRQ

-1372 TAIVLERFYKMKNA
+1372 TAVVLERFKKMA
-1386 SSPVISSEVE
+1386 GQDGP
-1396 KSLSSAV
+1396 SLPAEACNLAV
-1403 KYLDNNHF
+1403 KYLDTEHF
-1411 SEDLPFWCGALSDAQ
+1411 EGDKPWWWGGLSDAQ
-1426 YMYVRSLYA
+1426 YMYIRALYA
-1435 DVAFVAPASS
+1435 EVPFTAPKTATKRF
-1445 DKNASKIFA
+1445 DD
-1454 RFKKD
+1454 FKKV
-1459 AKEYLVPAKARG
+1459 AKEYLTPDKARG

>member
-1 MVKLAAIVAAF
+1 MKTMVKLAAIVAAF

-89 KLRDSVNTTLRTEAM
+89 KLRDSVNTALRSEAM
-104 AFPDAVV
+104 AFPDAIV
-111 PFTYLLNYKSD
+111 PFSYLLNFKSD

-180 KIRNEARKSLEGMI
+180 KVRNEAQKRLEGMI

-311 KATISVRNL
+311 KATILVRNL

-330 KKNGKVLYKQEL
+330 KNNGKVLYKQEL

-355 TVKLPDLGDGCFLV
+355 TVKLPDLGDGSFLV

-536 EELVDTTVTITNL
+536 EEFVDTTVTITNL

-557 LPDDAK
+557 LPEDAK

-601 TAVFPG
+601 KAVFPG

-660 SRYHGITVHVT
+660 SSYHGITVHVT

-680 KTSLNVDGTRR
+680 KTSLNVDGSRY

-705 GESVAFTGESAFFDV
+705 GEPVAFTGESAFFDV

-737 LSAVGTDGKK
+737 LSAVGTDGNK

-940 ATDAIFRNRWDRFY
+940 ATDAIFRNRWDMFY

-969 EEPNTFYYRGIPV
+969 EEPNTFYYRDIPV
-982 LEDSVEELALEAVVA
+982 LEDSVYELASEAVVA
-997 YGVSNKSVDVNAAEG
+997 YGVSNKSVAANAAEG
-1012 IEGRVAGV
+1012 NVDGIVDRCVRLVRDLEP
-1020 AITNAYDYEMP
+1020 ITA
-1031 DEPEIVSPREDF
+1031 REDF

-1076 AVFAHDKDVRNNLI
+1076 AVFAHDKDMRNNLI

-1124 LAEDNI
+1124 MVEDNI

-1144 GNSKPLSSRVV
+1144 SNSKPLSSRVV

-1165 SKDFDLPVILSESE
+1165 SKDFEIPVPDA
-1179 KSLGESE
+1179 KAQNAQ
-1186 KSLYIL
+1186 LYIL
-1192 VSFKAENGT
+1192 VSFKADNGT

-1223 AVLLAGM
+1223 AVLLSGM

-1242 FTGTTHYGAEY
+1242 FTGTTHFGAEY
-1253 KEISVLDM
+1253 AEISILDM

-1289 LAGMPGQAGHDVA
+1289 LAGMPGQAGHDVT
-1302 GPDVAGHDAAGPDAA
+1302 GHDVAGHDA
-1317 RPDVAGPDDVGH
+1317 
-1329 DVAGPDAVIAGHDRQ
+1329 VIAGNDRQ

-1372 TAIVLERFYKMKNA
+1372 TAVVLERFKKMA
-1386 SSPVISSEVE
+1386 GQAGQDGLSLPAEV
-1396 KSLSSAV
+1396 SNLAV
-1403 KYLDNNHF
+1403 KYLDKEHF
-1411 SEDLPFWCGALSDAQ
+1411 EGDKPWWWGGLSDAQ
-1426 YMYVRSLYA
+1426 YMYIRALYA
-1435 DVAFVAPASS
+1435 EVPFTAPKTAVKRF
-1445 DKNASKIFA
+1445 DD
-1454 RFKKD
+1454 FKKE
-1459 AKEYLVPAKARG
+1459 AKEYLTPDKARG

-1606 TVSKTY
+1606 TVRKTY

-1720 EESSEIREEFFVTQT
+1720 EENSEIREEFFVTQT

-1761 PVKVKN
+1761 PVRVKN

>member
-12 FVCLGNA
+12 FVCLCNA

-78 TYTDVAISRNW
+78 TYTHVAIIRNW
-89 KLRDSVNTTLRTEAM
+89 KLLDSLNTAFRSEAM
-104 AFPDAVV
+104 AFPDAIV
-111 PFTYLLNYKSD
+111 PFTYLLSYKS
-122 EEAFNYAVKNAGHL
+122 EVEAFNYAVQNAGQL
-136 KDHNNK
+136 GGHNNK
-142 EFYKDDY
+142 AFYLADG
-149 RVKDC
+149 RVNNC
-154 LSEYLPDYIKDD
+154 MSECLPDYIKDD
-166 YEYSLWTVFLGNNS
+166 YEYSLWTIFLGNNS
-180 KIRNEARKSLEGMI
+180 RVRNEAQKRLEGML
-194 SEYPCLPYFRYLTAT
+194 SEYPSLPYFRYMSAT
-209 RLISGSDKW
+209 RLAPGSDQWK
-218 EEAMNSA
+218 EAMNSA

-243 YDRLQELQKNKNAT
+243 YDRLQKLQKNKNAT
-257 PQQFKELREEAA
+257 PQQFKELREEVA

-286 SKLTTFKEIFEEL
+286 TKLTTFKEIFEEL
-299 DSKAIILFSYPD
+299 DSKAIILSSTPD
-311 KATISVRNL
+311 KATVVVKNL

-355 TVKLPDLGDGCFLV
+355 TVKLPDLGDGRFLV

-377 YPGENTLSRY
+377 YPDENALSRY

-394 KADAGFG
+394 KADTGYG

-420 SEDDK
+420 SDNDN
-425 VVRTAN
+425 VIYTAK

-442 ESIAAEYKPGKHE
+442 ESVAAEYKPGKHE

-464 GLMRRSPDLYYYEY
+464 GLMRRSPIFYYNERNY
-478 NHGNEDVYNG
+478 GDEDVYNG
-488 GIYLNTATFRFGDV
+488 GIYLNTAIFRFGDV

-513 KDGSYELL
+513 KDGRYELL
-521 KEGEELDVTISDPSW
+521 PEGEELDVTISDSSW

-549 GSAAVELR
+549 GSAALELR
-557 LPDDAK
+557 LPEDAK
-563 SGRYTVRADYNKYVV
+563 SDAYRVRADYNKHVV

-601 TAVFPG
+601 KAVFPG

-680 KTSLNVDGTRR
+680 KTSLDVDWSRR
-691 IRAEL
+691 IRANL
-696 LNVDKNIYA
+696 LNVNKSIDA
-705 GESVAFTGESAFFDV
+705 GGSLVFTGESAFFDV

-834 IWAAAELYGAQKKLL
+834 VWAAAELYGAQKKLL

-908 VRLSEESR
+908 VRLNEESR
-916 PGADVTVE
+916 PGADVIVE
-924 LSTRPGAEA
+924 LNTRPGAEA

-940 ATDAIFRNRWDRFY
+940 ATDALFRNNWGRFY
-954 RQAVKA
+954 RRVLKA
-960 ESASVRTAV
+960 ERAQVEIAV
-969 EEPNTFYYRGIPV
+969 EEPDVFRYFRSIPV
-982 LEDSVEELALEAVVA
+982 LEDSVSELTSEVVVA
-997 YGVSNKSVDVNAAEG
+997 YGVSNKSVAANAAEG

-1020 AITNAYDYEMP
+1020 AITNVYDYEMQ

-1124 LAEDNI
+1124 MVEDNI

-1144 GNSKPLSSRVV
+1144 SNSKPQSSRVV

-1165 SKDFDLPVILSESE
+1165 SKDFEIPVPDAKEE
-1179 KSLGESE
+1179 NAQ
-1186 KSLYIL
+1186 LYIL

-1223 AVLLAGM
+1223 AVLLSGM

-1242 FTGTTHYGAEY
+1242 FTGTTHFGAEY
-1253 KEISVLDM
+1253 AEISVLDM

-1289 LAGMPGQAGHDVA
+1289 LAGMPGQAGHDVT
-1302 GPDVAGHDAAGPDAA
+1302 GH
-1317 RPDVAGPDDVGH
+1317 
-1329 DVAGPDAVIAGHDRQ
+1329 DAVIAGNDRQ

-1359 FAWFKEFSSSPVL
+1359 FAWFKKFSSSPVL
-1372 TAIVLERFYKMKNA
+1372 TAVVLERFKKMA
-1386 SSPVISSEVE
+1386 GQDGP
-1396 KSLSSAV
+1396 SLPAEACDLAV
-1403 KYLDNNHF
+1403 KYLDKEHF
-1411 SEDLPFWCGALSDAQ
+1411 EGDKPWWWGGLSDAQ
-1426 YMYVRSLYA
+1426 YMYIRALYA
-1435 DVAFVAPASS
+1435 EVPFTAPKTATKRF
-1445 DKNASKIFA
+1445 DE
-1454 RFKKD
+1454 FKKV
-1459 AKEYLVPAKARG
+1459 AKEYLTPDKARG
-1471 LNGYIMAKA
+1471 LNGYIMGKA

-1642 ITNQE
+1642 IINQE

-1720 EESSEIREEFFVTQT
+1720 EENSEIREEFFVTQT

-1761 PVKVKN
+1761 PMKVKN